1 MFPLDLTTRAGRMLE
16 AGRVTVTFTS
26 EATGQHI
33 TILAKAR
40 GKDPATDKW
49 IATPLADAL
58 VVYFEVPNQGEWN
71 DKVGK
76 ATRRAGFTPDPRAD
90 EARVFCARQLLR
102 FVAGQPLPAGLTA
115 QESDHCG
122 RCGRELTDPVS
133 IARGIGPHC
142 LGIETGSSHQVKNA
156 AA

>member
-1 MFPLDLTTRAGRMLE
+1 MGLVMQGSPPQGGTMFPLDLNTRAGRMLE

-26 EATGQHI
+26 ARTGEHI

-40 GKDPATDKW
+40 GKDENDKW
-49 IATPLADAL
+49 VATPLAQAL
-58 VVYFEVPNQGEWN
+58 VVFFEVPNSGDWN

-76 ATRRAGFTPDPRAD
+76 ATRRAGFVADPRAD
-90 EARVFCARQLLR
+90 AARAFCARLLLD
-102 FVAGQPLPAGLTA
+102 FVAGKPMPEGLTA

-133 IARGIGPHC
+133 IARG
-142 LGIETGSSHQVKNA
+142 
-156 AA
+156 